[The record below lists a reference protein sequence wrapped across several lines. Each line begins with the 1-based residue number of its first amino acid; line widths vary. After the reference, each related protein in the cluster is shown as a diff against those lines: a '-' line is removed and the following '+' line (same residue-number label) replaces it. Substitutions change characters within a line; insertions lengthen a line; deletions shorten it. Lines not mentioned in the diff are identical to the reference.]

1 MMNRMNKSY
10 FREGTTN
17 VDSYIFY
24 GRIYHKFK
32 KTND

>member
-1 MMNRMNKSY
+1 MMNTMNKSY
-10 FREGTTN
+10 FRERTTN

-24 GRIYHKFK
+24 GRIYHILK